1 MTEKKD
7 EMQVDEPKLAD
18 EPDAEPT
25 AEAEGGGK
33 EPRKVQTVTHVEMTG
48 LTLLSPRQRPSN
60 NSGGVPAAPTLALP
74 LPALRPEEPAA
85 SLRAALSDIVG
96 FAHVTRYRLAV
107 EGIDGGT
114 RDGFVSNDVPANGKT
129 NGAHHPPGGKNGQ
142 SRRGR
147 RKKSNGSQSSKDDH
161 LGVVSPYTGRGAAI
175 EPALSR
181 DAEGPDHVLTGRD
194 ADGNKLARQ
203 GHQRRCQDGRERGE
217 GEGRDG
223 PPVARRVL
231 RPRLPR
237 GPAPFRPVHG
247 RGHAGPLRARGQ
259 SRRAAAAGHR
269 RRVVVRDTGRAG
281 AEVAEAKAAARKGFE
296 KEGGE
301 EKKEAEETNGASRP
315 APAEPQSAAPPKSD
329 DEAKKEKEAEEA
341 KKREDEAARLCEKL
355 SRGGT
360 EGRAHTTINFIQRF
374 IRGFSSTITLIR
386 DALQVRWFRDD
397 LERPRQAPSIH
408 APPFPRRQDACP
420 ARYHQEARALK
431 RDEVPSIPSGVLGPP
446 RRALSI
452 RGLR

>member
-1 MTEKKD
+1 MTEKKE

-25 AEAEGGGK
+25 AEAGGAG
-33 EPRKVQTVTHVEMTG
+33 R
-48 LTLLSPRQRPSN
+48 SPG
-60 NSGGVPAAPTLALP
+60 SGGPAAPTLALP

-129 NGAHHPPGGKNGQ
+129 NGSQHPPGGQERPVEEGTEEEVQ
-142 SRRGR
+142 REPVVERRPPGSRVAVHRPGRRDRAGFVAGRRGTR
-147 RKKSNGSQSSKDDH
+147 PRPDG
-161 LGVVSPYTGRGAAI
+161 TGRRR
-175 EPALSR
+175 EQ
-181 DAEGPDHVLTGRD
+181 
-194 ADGNKLARQ
+194 ARA
-203 GHQRRCQDGRERGE
+203 GHQRRCQDGRDRGE

-237 GPAPFRPVHG
+237 GPVPFRPVHG
-247 RGHAGPLRARGQ
+247 RGHARPLRARGPT
-259 SRRAAAAGHR
+259 RRAAAAGHR
-269 RRVVVRDTGRAG
+269 RRVVVRDTRGPGAVRRGIREGTRAPRPDSAAGG
-281 AEVAEAKAAARKGFE
+281 APHLRAVLSEEEVAEARAAARAKGDG

-301 EKKEAEETNGASRP
+301 EKKEAENGL
-315 APAEPQSAAPPKSD
+315 
-329 DEAKKEKEAEEA
+329 AK
-341 KKREDEAARLCEKL
+341 
-355 SRGGT
+355 
-360 EGRAHTTINFIQRF
+360 
-374 IRGFSSTITLIR
+374 
-386 DALQVRWFRDD
+386 
-397 LERPRQAPSIH
+397 APSIH

-452 RGLR
+452 RGLRSAPPPPRRVTIENPPGCPDWSAPLTLQERPRGRYSRDAPLGGSPGVSSPRRASTRRCCRNWTKSSFP